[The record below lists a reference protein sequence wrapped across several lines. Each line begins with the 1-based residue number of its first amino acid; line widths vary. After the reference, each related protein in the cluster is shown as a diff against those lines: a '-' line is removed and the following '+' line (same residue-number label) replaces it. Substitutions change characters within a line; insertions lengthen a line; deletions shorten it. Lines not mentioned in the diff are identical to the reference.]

1 MIYQT
6 DSSAYPMI
14 R

>member
-6 DSSAYPMI
+6 D
-14 R
+14 RLNTL